1 MNCTSSDTMFP
12 TEIDGAKVLYY
23 TPQDNYGAIKYPN
36 GEVADYF
43 RYLAICRY
51 SNDAR
56 YYLFCC
62 NESYELASD
71 SVWDSLD
78 ECMNVAASS
87 YKENIVWHQ
96 AE

>member
-1 MNCTSSDTMFP
+1 MNCPSSDTMFP

-36 GEVADYF
+36 GETADYF

-51 SNDAR
+51 SNDEQ

-62 NESYELASD
+62 NEQREVVSD
-71 SVWDSLD
+71 SVWNSIG
-78 ECMNVAASS
+78 ECMNVATTS

-96 AE
+96 VE